1 VKTGRQFAGPKRQRR
16 KSAEAKSQSRST
28 FIGTRPRI
36 FTMTLR
42 GEAVEV
48 EVMPAVGTVTH
59 VNFAI
64 TISRRGKTLH
74 WALTPAE
81 LESIGRAAGL
91 HAKQETSH

>member
-1 VKTGRQFAGPKRQRR
+1 VKTGRHIEGPKRQRR
-16 KSAEAKSQSRST
+16 KSSAAKSQPRAT

-42 GEAVEV
+42 GEIVEV
-48 EVMPAVGTVTH
+48 EVVPAVGTVTH

-64 TISRRGKTLH
+64 TISRRGTILD
-74 WALTPAE
+74 WVLTAAE
-81 LESIGRAAGL
+81 LESIGRAVGM

>member
-1 VKTGRQFAGPKRQRR
+1 MVRFVRTRPTSNANFAIWWKRPL
-16 KSAEAKSQSRST
+16 SST

-48 EVMPAVGTVTH
+48 EVVPAVGTATH

-64 TISRRGKTLH
+64 TISRRGTILD
-74 WALTPAE
+74 WALTPGE
-81 LESIGRAAGL
+81 LELIGRAAGM

>member
-1 VKTGRQFAGPKRQRR
+1 VKTGRQIEGSKRRR
-16 KSAEAKSQSRST
+16 GKSSAAKSQPRAT

-42 GEAVEV
+42 GEIVEV

-64 TISRRGKTLH
+64 TITRRGTILD
-74 WALTPAE
+74 WVLTAAE
-81 LESIGRAAGL
+81 LECIGRAAAM